1 MLEQEIKALA
11 KNKTFQL
18 GENSAYVIIYSKLVT
33 LSINYFS
40 ENEKESKEINELL
53 EFVEQRLGLKKWK
66 QNINLNIKK

>member
-18 GENSAYVIIYSKLVT
+18 SENSAYAIIYSKVVT

-53 EFVEQRLGLKKWK
+53 EFVEQRLGL
-66 QNINLNIKK
+66 IK

>member
-18 GENSAYVIIYSKLVT
+18 GEKSAYVIIYSKLVT

-53 EFVEQRLGLKKWK
+53 EFVEQRLGLRKWK